1 MQRTAM
7 IAFLMDVIRG
17 IFGGVVH
24 RGNVNIAKENK
35 NRNKHFDI

>member
-7 IAFLMDVIRG
+7 IAFLVDIIRG

-24 RGNVNIAKENK
+24 RKNVNIAKENK
-35 NRNKHFDI
+35 NSNKPFDI